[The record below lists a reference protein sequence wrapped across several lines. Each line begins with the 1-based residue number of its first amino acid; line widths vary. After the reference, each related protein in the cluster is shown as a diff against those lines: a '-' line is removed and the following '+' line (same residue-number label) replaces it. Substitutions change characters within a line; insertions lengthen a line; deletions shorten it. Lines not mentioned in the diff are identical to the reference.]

1 MSEGRRLPR
10 LVLLDR
16 DGTLN
21 RKPAEGD
28 YVTHVAELEL
38 LPGAAS
44 AVRRLNDVGIPVAV
58 VTNQRGVA
66 LGRIAASELDRIHA
80 ALVAILAQGGAHL
93 DAIYHCPHD
102 RDECECRKPKPGLLA
117 RAGADF
123 DVPMQDTVMVGDS
136 DSDVEA
142 GRRAGALT
150 VQLVA
155 PGESSAAHLTA
166 PDLVRA
172 VDIVLST

>member
-28 YVTHVAELEL
+28 YVTQVDALEL

-44 AVRRLNDVGIPVAV
+44 AVRRLNDAGIPVAV

-66 LGRIAASELDRIHA
+66 LGRIVASELERIHA
-80 ALVAILAQGGAHL
+80 ALVEGLGRGGAHL
-93 DAIYHCPHD
+93 NAIYHCPHN
-102 RDECECRKPKPGLLA
+102 RGQCHCRKPEPGLLL
-117 RAGADF
+117 RAGIDF
-123 DVPMQDTVMVGDS
+123 HVPLEEAVMVGDS

-150 VQLVA
+150 VQLVQ
-155 PGESSAAHLTA
+155 PGEPSLADLTA
-166 PDLVRA
+166 PDLVAA
-172 VDIVLST
+172 VDLMLSP

>member
-1 MSEGRRLPR
+1 MSEGHRLPR

-21 RKPAEGD
+21 RKPADGD
-28 YVTHVAELEL
+28 YVTQVEELEL

-44 AVRRLNDVGIPVAV
+44 AVRRLNDAGIPVAV

-66 LGRIAASELDRIHA
+66 LGRIEASELERIHA
-80 ALVAILAQGGAHL
+80 ALAVSLARDGAHL
-93 DAIYHCPHD
+93 DAIYHCPHEHG
-102 RDECECRKPKPGLLA
+102 ECQCRKPQPGLLL
-117 RAGADF
+117 RAGVDF
-123 DVPMQDTVMVGDS
+123 QVPLGDAVMVGDS

-150 VQLVA
+150 VQLVQ
-155 PGESSAAHLTA
+155 PGASSLADLAA
-166 PDLVRA
+166 PDLISA
-172 VDIVLST
+172 VDLVLSR